1 MAKQK
6 RELKVICENPEA
18 IPKIRKKLTRLLL
31 ELMPPK
37 VELVTEQITVN
48 STTKGK

>member
-18 IPKIRKKLTRLLL
+18 IPKVRKKLTLLLL

-37 VELVTEQITVN
+37 PDQIAAN
-48 STTKGK
+48 STKDK